1 MAYAEVSFMNGKG
14 INKYAIIVPLV
25 ITVFTAAIAW
35 GQILQQNGEQ
45 DRRITSIETALTE
58 ISSFTARQERIDE
71 RTLNIQQEQK
81 SQREMLESIVRFLTT
96 YKEENE

>member
-1 MAYAEVSFMNGKG
+1 MNGKG

-45 DRRITSIETALTE
+45 DRRITNIEIALTE

-71 RTLNIQQEQK
+71 RTLNIQQEQR
-81 SQREMLESIVRFLTT
+81 SQREMLESIIRFLTT

>member
-1 MAYAEVSFMNGKG
+1 MSSKTISG
-14 INKYAIIVPLV
+14 YAIAIPVV
-25 ITVFTAAIAW
+25 IGVFTAAIAW

-45 DRRITSIETALTE
+45 DRRITNIEIAIAN

-81 SQREMLESIVRFLTT
+81 SQREMLESIIRFLTI

>member
-1 MAYAEVSFMNGKG
+1 MNGKG

-45 DRRITSIETALTE
+45 DRRITNIEIALVE
-58 ISSFTARQERIDE
+58 ISSFTARQARIDE

-81 SQREMLESIVRFLTT
+81 SQREMLENIIRFLATH
-96 YKEENE
+96 KEENE

>member
-1 MAYAEVSFMNGKG
+1 MSSKTISG
-14 INKYAIIVPLV
+14 YAIAIPVV
-25 ITVFTAAIAW
+25 IGVFTAAIAW

-45 DRRITSIETALTE
+45 DRRITNIETAIAN
-58 ISSFTARQERIDE
+58 ISAFTARQERIDE

-81 SQREMLESIVRFLTT
+81 SQREMLESLIRFFTT

>member
-1 MAYAEVSFMNGKG
+1 MSNK
-14 INKYAIIVPLV
+14 IISKYAIV
-25 ITVFTAAIAW
+25 IPVVIAVFTAAIAW

-45 DRRITSIETALTE
+45 DRRIANIETAIAN
-58 ISSFTARQERIDE
+58 ISAFTARQERIDE

-81 SQREMLESIVRFLTT
+81 SQREMLESIIRFFTI

>member
-1 MAYAEVSFMNGKG
+1 MNGKG

-45 DRRITSIETALTE
+45 DRRITNIEIALVE

-71 RTLNIQQEQK
+71 RTLNIQQEQR
-81 SQREMLESIVRFLTT
+81 SQREMLESIIRFLATH
-96 YKEENE
+96 KEENE

>member
-1 MAYAEVSFMNGKG
+1 MNGKG

-96 YKEENE
+96 YKEESE

>member
-1 MAYAEVSFMNGKG
+1 MNGKG

-45 DRRITSIETALTE
+45 DRRITNIEIALVE

-81 SQREMLESIVRFLTT
+81 SQREILENIIRFLATH
-96 YKEENE
+96 KEENE

>member
-1 MAYAEVSFMNGKG
+1 MSSKTISG
-14 INKYAIIVPLV
+14 YAIAIPVV
-25 ITVFTAAIAW
+25 IGVFTAAIAW

-45 DRRITSIETALTE
+45 DRPITNIEIAIAN

-81 SQREMLESIVRFLTT
+81 SQREMLESIIRFLTI

>member
-1 MAYAEVSFMNGKG
+1 MSNK
-14 INKYAIIVPLV
+14 ITSKYAIV
-25 ITVFTAAIAW
+25 IPVVIAVFTAAIAW

-45 DRRITSIETALTE
+45 DRRIANIETAIAN
-58 ISSFTARQERIDE
+58 ISAFTARQERIDE

-81 SQREMLESIVRFLTT
+81 SQREMLESIIRFFTI

>member
-1 MAYAEVSFMNGKG
+1 MNGKG

-45 DRRITSIETALTE
+45 DRRITNIEIALVE

-81 SQREMLESIVRFLTT
+81 SQREMLESIIRFLATH
-96 YKEENE
+96 KEENE

>member
-1 MAYAEVSFMNGKG
+1 MNGKG

-81 SQREMLESIVRFLTT
+81 SQREMLESIVRFLTV

>member
-1 MAYAEVSFMNGKG
+1 MNGKG

-45 DRRITSIETALTE
+45 DRRITNIEIALVE

-81 SQREMLESIVRFLTT
+81 SQREMLENIIRFLATH
-96 YKEENE
+96 KEENE

>member
-1 MAYAEVSFMNGKG
+1 MNGKG

-45 DRRITSIETALTE
+45 DRRLTNIEIALVE

-71 RTLNIQQEQK
+71 RTLNIQQEQR
-81 SQREMLESIVRFLTT
+81 SQREMLESIIRFLTT

>member
-1 MAYAEVSFMNGKG
+1 MNGKG

-45 DRRITSIETALTE
+45 DRRITNIEVALVE

-81 SQREMLESIVRFLTT
+81 SQREMLESIIRFLATH
-96 YKEENE
+96 KEENE

>member
-1 MAYAEVSFMNGKG
+1 MSSKTIRGYD
-14 INKYAIIVPLV
+14 IAIPVV
-25 ITVFTAAIAW
+25 IGVFTAAIAW
-35 GQILQQNGEQ
+35 GQILQQIGEQ
-45 DRRITSIETALTE
+45 DRRITNIEIAIAN

-81 SQREMLESIVRFLTT
+81 SQREMLESIIRFLTI

>member
-1 MAYAEVSFMNGKG
+1 MNGKG
-14 INKYAIIVPLV
+14 LNKYAIIVPLV

-45 DRRITSIETALTE
+45 DRRITNIEIALVE

-81 SQREMLESIVRFLTT
+81 SQREMLENIIRFLATH
-96 YKEENE
+96 KEENE

>member
-1 MAYAEVSFMNGKG
+1 MNGKG

-45 DRRITSIETALTE
+45 DRRITNIEVALVE

-81 SQREMLESIVRFLTT
+81 SQREMLENIIRFLATH
-96 YKEENE
+96 KEENE

>member
-1 MAYAEVSFMNGKG
+1 MNGKG

-45 DRRITSIETALTE
+45 DRRITNIEVALVE

-81 SQREMLESIVRFLTT
+81 SQREILENIIRFLATH
-96 YKEENE
+96 KEENE

>member
-1 MAYAEVSFMNGKG
+1 MNGKG

-45 DRRITSIETALTE
+45 DRRITNIEIALVE

-81 SQREMLESIVRFLTT
+81 SQREILENIIRFLATH
-96 YKEENE
+96 KEESE

>member
-1 MAYAEVSFMNGKG
+1 MNGKG

-45 DRRITSIETALTE
+45 DRRITNIEIALVE
-58 ISSFTARQERIDE
+58 ISSFTAGQERIDE

-81 SQREMLESIVRFLTT
+81 SQREMLENIIRFLATH
-96 YKEENE
+96 KEENE

>member
-1 MAYAEVSFMNGKG
+1 MNGKG

-45 DRRITSIETALTE
+45 DRRITNIEIALVE

>member
-1 MAYAEVSFMNGKG
+1 MNGKG

-58 ISSFTARQERIDE
+58 ISSFTARQERIDD

-81 SQREMLESIVRFLTT
+81 SQREMLESIV
-96 YKEENE
+96 

>member
-1 MAYAEVSFMNGKG
+1 MSSKTISG
-14 INKYAIIVPLV
+14 YAIAIPVV
-25 ITVFTAAIAW
+25 IGVFTAAIAW

-45 DRRITSIETALTE
+45 DRRITNIEIAIAN
-58 ISSFTARQERIDE
+58 ISAFTARQERIDE

-81 SQREMLESIVRFLTT
+81 SQREMLESLIRFFTT

>member
-1 MAYAEVSFMNGKG
+1 MNGKG

-45 DRRITSIETALTE
+45 DRRITNIEIALVE

-81 SQREMLESIVRFLTT
+81 SQREMLENIIRFLATH
-96 YKEENE
+96 KEESE

>member
-1 MAYAEVSFMNGKG
+1 MNGKG

>member
-1 MAYAEVSFMNGKG
+1 MNGKG

-45 DRRITSIETALTE
+45 DRRIASIETALTE

-71 RTLNIQQEQK
+71 RTLNIQQEQR
-81 SQREMLESIVRFLTT
+81 SQREMLESIVRFLTI
-96 YKEENE
+96 YKEESE

>member
-1 MAYAEVSFMNGKG
+1 MNGKG
-14 INKYAIIVPLV
+14 LNKYAIIVSLV

-45 DRRITSIETALTE
+45 DRRITNIEIALVE

-81 SQREMLESIVRFLTT
+81 SQREMLENIIRFLATH
-96 YKEENE
+96 KEENE

>member
-1 MAYAEVSFMNGKG
+1 MSNK
-14 INKYAIIVPLV
+14 IISKYAIV
-25 ITVFTAAIAW
+25 IPVVIAVFTAAIAW

-45 DRRITSIETALTE
+45 DRRIANIETTIAN
-58 ISSFTARQERIDE
+58 ISAFTARQERIDE

-81 SQREMLESIVRFLTT
+81 SQREMLESIIRFFTI

>member
-1 MAYAEVSFMNGKG
+1 MS
-14 INKYAIIVPLV
+14 NKIISKYTIV
-25 ITVFTAAIAW
+25 IPVVIAVFTAAIAW

-45 DRRITSIETALTE
+45 DRRIANIETAIAN
-58 ISSFTARQERIDE
+58 ISAFTARQERIDE

-81 SQREMLESIVRFLTT
+81 SQREMLESIIRFFTI

>member
-1 MAYAEVSFMNGKG
+1 MNGKG

-45 DRRITSIETALTE
+45 DRRITNIEVALVE

-81 SQREMLESIVRFLTT
+81 SQREILENIIRFLATH
-96 YKEENE
+96 KEESE

>member
-1 MAYAEVSFMNGKG
+1 MNGKG

-45 DRRITSIETALTE
+45 DRRITNIEIALVE

-71 RTLNIQQEQK
+71 RTLNIQQEQR

>member
-1 MAYAEVSFMNGKG
+1 MNGKG

-45 DRRITSIETALTE
+45 DRRITNIEIALVE
-58 ISSFTARQERIDE
+58 ISSFPARQERIDE
-71 RTLNIQQEQK
+71 RTLNIQQEQR

>member
-1 MAYAEVSFMNGKG
+1 MNGKG

-81 SQREMLESIVRFLTT
+81 SQREMLESIVRFLTV
-96 YKEENE
+96 YKEESE

>member
-1 MAYAEVSFMNGKG
+1 MNGKG

-35 GQILQQNGEQ
+35 GQILQLNGEQ
-45 DRRITSIETALTE
+45 DRRITNIEIALVE

-81 SQREMLESIVRFLTT
+81 SQREMLENIIRFLATH
-96 YKEENE
+96 KEENE